1 MQQPSSSSSSSS
13 RKFWCGALFTALSLL
28 TLSVDAQA
36 QATIAAATATNTAD
50 ATMKRLIDNVSADLN
65 TLYKANRI
73 DDRAAIEALIRT
85 DILPSIDKDRLS
97 RRVFRQYWAQVE
109 KAGRASDA
117 QERVMQSL
125 IRTYAAALSG
135 YSGDTISLVSVVPR
149 DKGSVAKTWLRRPT
163 GEMIQVDFSIAQV
176 GDQWLINDMAVD
188 GIVISLTFFNAIK
201 PVWDQQGIDA
211 ALNSLADVDVNAESK
226 NPKGDEPKTAK
237 PKN

>member
-1 MQQPSSSSSSSS
+1 MQKHSAYKTSLRPWKS
-13 RKFWCGALFTALSLL
+13 WYYALVTVFTL
-28 TLSVDAQA
+28 TLMGFDAHAESV
-36 QATIAAATATNTAD
+36 TAD
-50 ATMKRLIDNVSADLN
+50 AKMKQLIDRVSTDLN
-65 TLYKANRI
+65 TLHKANRI
-73 DDRAAIEALIRT
+73 GDHAAIESLIRT

-97 RRVFRQYWAQVE
+97 RRVFRQYWAQLE
-109 KAGRASDA
+109 KAGRTNDA

-149 DKGSVAKTWLRRPT
+149 DKGSVAKTRLRRPT
-163 GEMIQVDFSIAQV
+163 GETIQVDFNIAQV
-176 GDQWLINDMAVD
+176 GDEWLINDMAVD

-211 ALNSLADVDVNAESK
+211 ALNTLADVDVNAESK
-226 NPKGDEPKTAK
+226 TQKDESKSAK

>member
-1 MQQPSSSSSSSS
+1 MQKQSVHETSLRSSWKS
-13 RKFWCGALFTALSLL
+13 WYCALVTALTLTCMAVEAHAESL
-28 TLSVDAQA
+28 S
-36 QATIAAATATNTAD
+36 AD
-50 ATMKRLIDNVSADLN
+50 APSADIRMKQLIDRVSTDLN
-65 TLYKANRI
+65 TLHKANRI
-73 DDRAAIEALIRT
+73 GDHAAIESLIRT

-97 RRVFRQYWAQVE
+97 RRVFRQYWAQLE
-109 KAGRASDA
+109 KAGRTNDA

-149 DKGSVAKTWLRRPT
+149 DKGSVAKTRLRRPT
-163 GEMIQVDFSIAQV
+163 GETIQVDFNIAQV
-176 GDQWLINDMAVD
+176 GDEWLINDMAVD

-211 ALNSLADVDVNAESK
+211 ALNTLADVDVNAESK
-226 NPKGDEPKTAK
+226 TQKDESKSAK